1 MAKFQK
7 AGGAPAPGKQ
17 EKEEKEEK
25 ETGPAILQVS
35 GLTCHAW
42 NVDNTQVAVSP
53 NNHEILIY
61 STNKDI
67 FDVKKWS
74 LEHVLEGHSG
84 FVSGVDWSHV
94 SNLIVTCGHDR
105 NAYVWKYDDGE
116 SKWVPTLVILRI
128 NRGATMVKWSP
139 AGNKFAVSSG
149 AKCVPVCHFE
159 QGNNWWTSKMIKKH
173 KSTVL
178 CLDWCVNNK
187 FIVTGS
193 TDFKCRVFSAY
204 IDGIDSGEDD
214 GFGAVWQKQH
224 TFGEVLAEFDHAKAW
239 VTSVTWSPSAFRIS
253 FSGHGS
259 TIHFA
264 QILAGQPAEVQSI
277 ELEGRPFLDSTF
289 LSSNVVV
296 AVGFDCNPVMFLA
309 SGDDANP
316 QWKRV
321 EELDKPEEEKKPGA
335 KAGAA
340 GPGAFASSRALFA
353 ASADKGSDFG
363 KIEKKPE
370 AITKHKNSIMSV
382 AKIGVVEG
390 KVTSKI
396 STAGIDG
403 RLIAWDLKKILN
415 NKLYG
420 F

>member
-1 MAKFQK
+1 
-7 AGGAPAPGKQ
+7 
-17 EKEEKEEK
+17 
-25 ETGPAILQVS
+25 
-35 GLTCHAW
+35 
-42 NVDNTQVAVSP
+42 
-53 NNHEILIY
+53 
-61 STNKDI
+61 
-67 FDVKKWS
+67 
-74 LEHVLEGHSG
+74 
-84 FVSGVDWSHV
+84 
-94 SNLIVTCGHDR
+94 
-105 NAYVWKYDDGE
+105 
-116 SKWVPTLVILRI
+116 
-128 NRGATMVKWSP
+128 MVKWSP

-159 QGNNWWTSKMIKKH
+159 QGNNWWISKMIKKH

-204 IDGIDSGEDD
+204 IEGIDSAEDD
-214 GFGAVWQKQH
+214 GFGAVWKKQH
-224 TFGEVLAEFDHAKAW
+224 AFGEVLAEFDHAKAW

-259 TIHFA
+259 SIHFV

-277 ELEGRPFLDSTF
+277 ELEGRPFLDSAF

-296 AVGFDCNPVMFLA
+296 AAGFDCNPTMFLA

-321 EELDKPEEEKKPGA
+321 EELDKPEDKEKA
-335 KAGAA
+335 AA
-340 GPGAFASSRALFA
+340 GKPAAGGGAFANSRALFA
-353 ASADKGSDFG
+353 ASADRGSDFG
-363 KIEKKPE
+363 KIDRKPE
-370 AITKHKNSIMSV
+370 ANTKHKNSIMSV
-382 AKIGVVEG
+382 AKMETVEG
-390 KVTSKI
+390 QATTKI

-403 RLIAWDLKKILN
+403 RLVVWDLKKILN
-415 NKLYG
+415 NNVYG